1 MIDARIQIRELL
13 ESIEHDGLT
22 VKMNYPKSIN
32 GVPLITFFQI
42 GNTGS
47 GMHSVIDNLSFQID
61 VWTDNFDECIDI
73 TLLVDEKMIDLG
85 FNRDYE
91 SPDSDIIDA
100 SGYYKKTL
108 RYSSKVDTRT
118 NRLISS

>member
-13 ESIEHDGLT
+13 ESIEYDGLT

-42 GNTGS
+42 SNTGS

-91 SPDSDIIDA
+91 SLDSDIIDA

-108 RYSSKVDTRT
+108 RYSSKVDTRN